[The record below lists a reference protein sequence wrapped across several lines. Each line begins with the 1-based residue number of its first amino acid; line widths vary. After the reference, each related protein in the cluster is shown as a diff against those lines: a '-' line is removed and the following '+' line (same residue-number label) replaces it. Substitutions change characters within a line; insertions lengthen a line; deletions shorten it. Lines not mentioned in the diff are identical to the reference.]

1 MIIAILIFALLF
13 ILPDLYISSVLMR
26 GAAWWAHLLLWLP
39 AITALGLIASFR
51 FGGVTS
57 GKLDIFT
64 ALLLCVALPQ
74 ILFTVFSL
82 LGKLTS
88 FAWQPALG
96 IGNGTGIAVGAVVSV
111 AMLYGLLFGWKQ
123 LTVRNIDL
131 AFDDLPEAFN
141 GYRVV
146 QLSDMHVGSYGTN
159 HAFLEKVVQRVHD
172 EQPDLIVFTG
182 DLINTTP
189 DEIPPF
195 EHVLA
200 QLHAKDGVLAVL
212 GNHDYCL
219 YGVGP
224 RPTDPQ
230 DGAKQ
235 VVEAERRMGWQVLLN
250 EHRLVRRGNDS
261 IAIVGVENTG
271 KPPFPEIGD
280 LRGAMAGLSDST
292 FRILLSHD
300 PSHWRMEVLPATTI
314 PLTLSGHTHAAQF
327 KIGAWSPSRW
337 LYPEWSGL
345 YEEGK
350 QRLYVSE
357 GIGGTIRF
365 RFGAMPEII
374 VFTLYRTNK

>member
-51 FGGVTS
+51 LGGVTS

-159 HAFLEKVVQRVHD
+159 PAFLEKVVQRVHD

>member
-26 GAAWWAHLLLWLP
+26 DAAWWAHLLLWLP

-51 FGGVTS
+51 LGGVTS

-88 FAWQPALG
+88 FAWQPALR

-141 GYRVV
+141 GYRVA
-146 QLSDMHVGSYGTN
+146 QLSDMHVGSYGTSP
-159 HAFLEKVVQRVHD
+159 AFLEKVVQRVHD

-235 VVEAERRMGWQVLLN
+235 VVEAERRMGWDVLLN
-250 EHRLVRRGNDS
+250 EHRLIRRGNGS

-300 PSHWRMEVLPATTI
+300 PSHWRMEVLPTTDI
-314 PLTLSGHTHAAQF
+314 PLMLAGHTHAAQF

-357 GIGGTIRF
+357 GTGGTIRF

-374 VFTLYRTNK
+374 VFTLHRTNK

>member
-51 FGGVTS
+51 LGGVTS

-131 AFDDLPEAFN
+131 AFDDLPESFN

-159 HAFLEKVVQRVHD
+159 PSFLEKVVQRVHD

-182 DLINTTP
+182 DLI
-189 DEIPPF
+189 
-195 EHVLA
+195 
-200 QLHAKDGVLAVL
+200 
-212 GNHDYCL
+212 
-219 YGVGP
+219 
-224 RPTDPQ
+224 
-230 DGAKQ
+230 
-235 VVEAERRMGWQVLLN
+235 
-250 EHRLVRRGNDS
+250 
-261 IAIVGVENTG
+261 
-271 KPPFPEIGD
+271 
-280 LRGAMAGLSDST
+280 
-292 FRILLSHD
+292 
-300 PSHWRMEVLPATTI
+300 
-314 PLTLSGHTHAAQF
+314 
-327 KIGAWSPSRW
+327 
-337 LYPEWSGL
+337 
-345 YEEGK
+345 
-350 QRLYVSE
+350 
-357 GIGGTIRF
+357 
-365 RFGAMPEII
+365 
-374 VFTLYRTNK
+374 

>member
-51 FGGVTS
+51 LGGVTS

-159 HAFLEKVVQRVHD
+159 PAFLEKVVQRVHD
-172 EQPDLIVFTG
+172 EHPDLIVFTG

-200 QLHAKDGVLAVL
+200 QLHAKDGVLSVL

-219 YGVGP
+219 YGFGE
-224 RPTDPQ
+224 RPSDPHE
-230 DGAKQ
+230 GALQ
-235 VVEAERRMGWQVLLN
+235 VVQAERRMGWDVLLN
-250 EHRLVRRGNDS
+250 EHRLIRRGNDS

-280 LRGAMAGLSDST
+280 LRGAIAGLNDST

-345 YEEGK
+345 YEESK

-365 RFGAMPEII
+365 RFGATPEII
-374 VFTLYRTNK
+374 VFTLHKLNH